1 MKTVFSQKLQ
11 LAALFS
17 IVLFIIISCSSPIR
31 LTSSWTNKQAK
42 VKSAPL
48 IMVMVLG
55 KANSTTRQDVE
66 NNIVARLKKGGF
78 KAIPASDLIQ
88 PGVLKHDSA
97 ELVNILRTNNV
108 DMLLTNAVISVTE
121 NERFIPGAVQ
131 VTDIVV
137 PTGGYTTPYSPY
149 NGFYGGYNN
158 YYNYY
163 GSYQII
169 EAPPTMGTTVTDVQI
184 IIESNLYEVATPA
197 LIWYG
202 QSRSF
207 TKQPTTS
214 LINTFSKIVVSDI
227 RKNNLL
233 VK

>member
-121 NERFIPGAVQ
+121 NERFIPGAFQ
-131 VTDIVV
+131 GTDIIV
-137 PTGGYTTPYSPY
+137 PAGGYTTPYSPY
-149 NGFYGGYNN
+149 NGYYVGYNN

-163 GSYQII
+163 GSYQTI